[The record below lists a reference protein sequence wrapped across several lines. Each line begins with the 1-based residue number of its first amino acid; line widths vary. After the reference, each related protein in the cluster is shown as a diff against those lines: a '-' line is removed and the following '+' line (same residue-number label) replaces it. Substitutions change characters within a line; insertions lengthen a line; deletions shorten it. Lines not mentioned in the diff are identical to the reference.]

1 MTWNL
6 IAQSVSSVFGA
17 FSPPSVTVRVD
28 PMLRMQGYKNLERV
42 RPRVR
47 AVAEQMASLIEA
59 QSRPVVHHRRLRIDA
74 QSRGALS
81 LDAGVTFQCPAFAR
95 HLAGCTE
102 VVAFILTLGQSIDDL
117 SRSMTER
124 RAAAGGIVSR
134 SGRLAWHRIGNQEFQ
149 RFSQTRGCGTGAA
162 HHSPHGARLHLFN
175 GRRSGYLGTRRA
187 VGVPRSVR
195 RRRAPDP
202 NPGEFG
208 HVAERCLVLDYSVCE
223 LSARETNGL
232 PCA

>member
-1 MTWNL
+1 MEL
-6 IAQSVSSVFGA
+6 IAQSVSSVFGV

-117 SRSMTER
+117 SRSMTEEGR
-124 RAAAGGIVSR
+124 LLEVLFLEAAGWLGIESVTKSFKDSLKHVVAAQGLRITRRMGPGYTYSMDGEAAIWELEEQLAFHGLFDDVEHPIRILESSAMLPKMSR
-134 SGRLAWHRIGNQEFQ
+134 SG
-149 RFSQTRGCGTGAA
+149 
-162 HHSPHGARLHLFN
+162 LF
-175 GRRSGYLGTRRA
+175 
-187 VGVPRSVR
+187 
-195 RRRAPDP
+195 
-202 NPGEFG
+202 
-208 HVAERCLVLDYSVCE
+208 
-223 LSARETNGL
+223 GL
-232 PCA
+232 RT